1 MNYFFTLEGIEG
13 AGKSTVKNFFEDFF
27 KVHNLPYLMTR
38 EPGGTKISEKIR
50 QILLEEHQEKMFNDT
65 ELLLY
70 FASRAQHLNQVVLPA
85 LKQGMNV
92 ISDRFTE
99 ATFAYQCGGRGIA
112 WEKVAILEQLVQK
125 NFRPHKIFLLDLP
138 VEIGLSR
145 IKNRGYLDRI
155 EKETVFFFEKVRK
168 TYLEM
173 AKRFPK
179 RFQILDATLSLD
191 LLKKEI
197 FQILKQMF
205 NL

>member
-1 MNYFFTLEGIEG
+1 MSYFFTLEGIEG

-27 KVHNLPYLMTR
+27 KMHNLPYLITR
-38 EPGGTKISEKIR
+38 EPGGTEISEKIR
-50 QILLEEHQEKMFNDT
+50 QILLEEYQEKMIDDT

-70 FASRAQHLNQVVLPA
+70 FAGRAQHLSQVILPA
-85 LKQGMNV
+85 LKQKINV

-112 WEKVAILEQLVQK
+112 WEKIAILEQLIQK
-125 NFRPHKIFLLDLP
+125 DFRPDKVFLLDLP

-155 EKETVFFFEKVRK
+155 EKETVLFFEKVRK

-179 RFQILDATLSLD
+179 RFQILDATLPLD
-191 LLKKEI
+191 ILRKEI